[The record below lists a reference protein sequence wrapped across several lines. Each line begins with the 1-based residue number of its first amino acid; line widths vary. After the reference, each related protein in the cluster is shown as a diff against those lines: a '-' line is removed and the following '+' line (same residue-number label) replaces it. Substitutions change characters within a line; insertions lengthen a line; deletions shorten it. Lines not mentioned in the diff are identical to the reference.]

1 MRVLRRILEVHA
13 STLQDSTRKRTKCNI
28 GVNNSSP
35 TTVCSECQTRV
46 AVSRA
51 PSRNEQ
57 DIEDLRASISFLEEA
72 IQAYDAN
79 AWELLIPRLHS
90 DHVELADPVDPAAV
104 RARGRPDRDAVDDQ
118 RLDLANRMD
127 AKKRL
132 FEGRLLWSYRDY
144 GLLLEQ
150 TLAVEDDNLLARA

>member
-1 MRVLRRILEVHA
+1 ML
-13 STLQDSTRKRTKCNI
+13 
-28 GVNNSSP
+28 
-35 TTVCSECQTRV
+35 
-46 AVSRA
+46 AVSRVQ
-51 PSRNEQ
+51 SRNEQ
-57 DIEDLRASISFLEEA
+57 DIEDLRASISFLEGA

-79 AWELLIPRLHS
+79 AWELLIPRSHT
-90 DHVELADPVDPAAV
+90 DHVELAAPVDPAAV
-104 RARGRPDRDAVDDQ
+104 RARGPPDKDAAEDQ

-150 TLAVEDDNLLARA
+150 AHGGLRR